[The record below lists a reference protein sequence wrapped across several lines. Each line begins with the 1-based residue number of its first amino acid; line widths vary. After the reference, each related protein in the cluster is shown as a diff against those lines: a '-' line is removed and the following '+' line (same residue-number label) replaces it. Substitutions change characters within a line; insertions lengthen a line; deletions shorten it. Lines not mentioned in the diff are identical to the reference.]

1 MRPNLFFLQLWNP
14 SLAKIVEFDDFCVS
28 GSWVAFENT
37 GFSGEPYI
45 LEKGLYA
52 TPEDWGALNFK
63 ISSIQPIL
71 HVRKL
76 VTGHIFRYMFIK
88 IHFPN
93 KLDRAEVNS
102 TVFFFFLQETLIERN
117 KHKVS
122 VHLWQPL
129 HDGSAHP
136 LEPSQWFNVSV
147 LVLVGVVFGAKLS
160 RKTAGSGAQYS
171 SSGGRLHTQ
180 VL

>member
-1 MRPNLFFLQLWNP
+1 M
-14 SLAKIVEFDDFCVS
+14 
-28 GSWVAFENT
+28 AFENP

-76 VTGHIFRYMFIK
+76 VTGHIFLTNVIEQ
-88 IHFPN
+88 
-93 KLDRAEVNS
+93 KLTPLS
-102 TVFFFFLQETLIERN
+102 FLQETLIERN

-122 VHLWQPL
+122 VHHWQPL
-129 HDGSAHP
+129 HDGFAHP
-136 LEPSQWFNVSV
+136 LEPLLWFTTSV
-147 LVLVGVVFGAKLS
+147 LVLVGVIFRAKLS
-160 RKTAGSGAQYS
+160 RKTAGSGGQHS
-171 SSGGRLHTQ
+171 SSG
-180 VL
+180 